1 MPWVLRLAA
10 FARGALR
17 MGRWFALGTLIAG
30 AVVLLGEWDSGQPG
44 RSLLLLVICLTP
56 GTVLLHL
63 VLVLASLP
71 ARLRFDRSLPSRSS
85 LMLLGVGITYLL
97 RPWYWLLVG
106 LSAIASL
113 VLLPLA
119 ILVLLG
125 VR

>member
-17 MGRWFALGTLIAG
+17 AARWFALATLIAG
-30 AVVLLGEWDSGQPG
+30 ATVPLDAWDFRQPG

-63 VLVLASLP
+63 ALVLASLP

-97 RPWYWLLVG
+97 RPWYWLLVW
-106 LSAIASL
+106 LSAMAAL
-113 VLLPLA
+113 VLVPLA